1 MRDVYRTIIR
11 PVVTE
16 KTNAQYSALKEYAF
30 EVKPDATKLEIRAAV
45 ERLFGVRV
53 VGVRTMVQRARRA
66 AVGRSVGRRPAWKK
80 ALVRLHEGDTIEG
93 VFEG

>member
-1 MRDVYRTIIR
+1 MRDLYRTIVR

-30 EVKPDATKLEIRAAV
+30 EVRPDATKREIRAAV
-45 ERLFGVRV
+45 EQLFGVRV
-53 VGVRTMVQRARRA
+53 VRVRTMVQRARRA
-66 AVGRSVGRRPAWKK
+66 VMGKSVGRQPAWKK
-80 ALVRLHEGDTIEG
+80 ALIRLKDGDAIEG